1 MKRVLLKVV
10 RFLISGGLGAL
21 VGLAVIYVLTEYL
34 GIWYIYSSVI
44 AFIPSCAVSFI
55 LKKFWTFE
63 DKSIEKI
70 ENQSFLYLI
79 LSITYLVINT
89 TLIYFTVRILN
100 VHYLVAQAS
109 WICILVYPDFL
120 ITNKIFLAR
129 KAQ

>member
-1 MKRVLLKVV
+1 MILLKVV

-21 VGLAVIYVLTEYL
+21 VGLAVIYILTEYA
-34 GIWYIYSSVI
+34 GVWYVYSLVI
-44 AFIPSCAVSFI
+44 GFIPSCAVSFV

-79 LSITYLVINT
+79 LSITYLVIST
-89 TLIYFTVRILN
+89 TLIYLTVRVLN
-100 VHYLVAQAS
+100 VHYLVAQVS
-109 WICILVYPDFL
+109 WICILFYPDFL

-129 KAQ
+129 KVQSH